1 MRLVDEVKAFLL
13 APAAP
18 AYGEQ
23 MMTRL
28 FFVKVVLLLLALSL
42 IGCSPPST
50 PLSVLAGSELKDLE
64 ALLPEV
70 NRCAGTQLNF
80 KFIGTL
86 DGAESLADG
95 ESYDIAW
102 FSHGKY
108 LSLLNLT
115 RSRILTQEKIMLS
128 PVVLGVKQSKARA
141 WGWEGKSDLTWR
153 DIAQKAANGKLRYAM
168 ANPAAS
174 NSGFTALVGVA
185 SALSGSANEFNP
197 KRLDHEGMKAFFKGQ
212 ALTAGSSGWLAEA
225 YMREQDRLEGIINYE
240 SVLIHLNRNGTL
252 REPLTLV
259 YPKEGIITA
268 DYPIMLLN
276 KEKRVVFDKLVACL
290 RSPDIQH
297 KLMEKTQRRPAV
309 PQVKPDAR
317 FKNGLLVELPFPR
330 DAQTIDSLLFTYLD
344 EVRKPSHTIFVL
356 DVSGSMKG
364 QRIVQ
369 LKNALANLTGVD
381 RSLTGQFA
389 RFRARET
396 VVMLP
401 FSGRVHRPAVFNVR
415 STHAD
420 SNDMRDLRD
429 YIKSL
434 ELGGGTAIYDAL
446 TEAYR
451 LTETE
456 MRRDPERFYS
466 IVLLTDGANTDGI
479 DFRRF
484 EQKFWQ
490 YNGKAKRVK
499 TFPILFGS
507 SKEEEM
513 LALGELT
520 GGRTFDAHKHSLSH
534 VFKKIRGYQ

>member
-1 MRLVDEVKAFLL
+1 
-13 APAAP
+13 
-18 AYGEQ
+18 
-23 MMTRL
+23 MMTRFL
-28 FFVKVVLLLLALSL
+28 FIKGILLLVVLSL
-42 IGCSPPST
+42 NGCSPPST

-70 NRCAGTQLNF
+70 NRCAGTQLDF
-80 KFIGTL
+80 TFIGSL
-86 DGAESLADG
+86 DGTESLAGGAHHDV
-95 ESYDIAW
+95 AW

-108 LSLLNLT
+108 LSLLELT
-115 RSRILTQEKIMLS
+115 RARILTQEKIMLS
-128 PVVLGVKQSKARA
+128 PVILGVKQSKARA

-153 DIAQKAANGKLRYAM
+153 DIAQKTTNGKLRYAM

-185 SALSGSANEFNP
+185 SALSGSTNEFNP
-197 KRLDHEGMKAFFKGQ
+197 KQLDHDGMKAFFKGQ
-212 ALTAGSSGWLAEA
+212 TLTAGSSGWLAEA

-240 SVLIHLNRNGTL
+240 SVLIQLNRNGAL
-252 REPLTLV
+252 REPLTLI

-276 KEKRVVFDKLVACL
+276 KQKREVFDKLVACL
-290 RSPDIQH
+290 RSQDIQQ
-297 KLMEKTQRRPAV
+297 KLMEETQRRPV
-309 PQVKPDAR
+309 IPQVKADNR

-330 DAQTIDSLLFTYLD
+330 DAQTVDTLLFTYLD
-344 EVRKPSHTIFVL
+344 EVRKPSHTVFVL

-369 LKNALANLTGVD
+369 LKDALANLTGVD

-401 FSGRVHRPAVFNVR
+401 FSGYVHRPAVFKVR
-415 STHAD
+415 STQSD
-420 SNDMRDLRD
+420 SSNMRALRD

-434 ELGGGTAIYDAL
+434 DLGGGTAIYDAL
-446 TEAYR
+446 SEAYR
-451 LTETE
+451 LTEVE

-466 IVLLTDGANTDGI
+466 IVLLTDGANTDGM
-479 DFRRF
+479 DFSTFERRF
-484 EQKFWQ
+484 WQ
-490 YNGKAKRVK
+490 HNGKAAQVK
-499 TFPILFGS
+499 TFPILFGNS
-507 SKEEEM
+507 TKKEM

-520 GGRTFDAHKHSLSH
+520 GGRTFDAHKHSLGH